1 MFKEVYD
8 TREILL
14 GLRNVYQSSKQ
25 QLDDLKKYVN
35 ISPRIGDCG
44 FVLYPCGPT
53 MNDFVIIFK
62 YTMASDKGGL
72 LKAEQMNYSYASIG
86 IDYANNKVYTNCP
99 YMKIKKHSEFIET
112 VANIYKSD
120 FVKLI
125 KRDNM
130 RSLDVIP
137 AVMYTTL
144 NEINIFI
151 NESNNTYNSLLSY
164 DSYNDQLLLT
174 LLYNMKVNMEF
185 ITKVL
190 DNTLAIQFERPQ
202 FSNYILENIQ
212 DVDTS
217 KSIKISDYRTNID
230 NSRTF
235 IFGIDKQRS
244 MTIAKEL
251 TF

>member
-14 GLRNVYQSSKQ
+14 GLRNVYQGSKK

-44 FVLYPCGPT
+44 FVLYPCGQT
-53 MNDFVIIFK
+53 ENDFVVMFK
-62 YTMASDKGGL
+62 YIMAANKSGL
-72 LKAEQMNYSYASIG
+72 LRMDQTSYSYASIG
-86 IDYANNKVYTNCP
+86 IDFVNNHVYTNCP
-99 YMKIKKHSEFIET
+99 FMSVKKHKEFINA
-112 VANIYKSD
+112 VADIYRSD

-130 RSLDVIP
+130 KSLDARP

-144 NEINIFI
+144 NEINIFF
-151 NESNNTYNSLLSY
+151 NEGEKTYNSFLSY
-164 DSYNDQLLLT
+164 DSYSDQLALT
-174 LLYNMKVNMEF
+174 LLYDIKVNKEF
-185 ITKVL
+185 ISKVL
-190 DNTLAIQFERPQ
+190 DDTLTTKFERIV

-217 KSIKISDYRTNID
+217 TSINICDHRTNLD

-235 IFGIDKQRS
+235 IFGIDKKRS
-244 MTIAKEL
+244 MTKAKKL

>member
-72 LKAEQMNYSYASIG
+72 LKAEQMNYIYASIG

>member
-35 ISPRIGDCG
+35 ISPKIGDCG
-44 FVLYPCGPT
+44 FVLYQCGPT
-53 MNDFVIIFK
+53 INDFVIIFK
-62 YTMASDKGGL
+62 YTIASNKGGL
-72 LKAEQMNYSYASIG
+72 LRAEQMNYSYASIG
-86 IDYANNKVYTNCP
+86 IDFANNKVYTNCP
-99 YMKIKKHSEFIET
+99 YMKIKKHLEFIEAVT
-112 VANIYKSD
+112 NIYKSD

-174 LLYNMKVNMEF
+174 LLYNMKVNKEF
-185 ITKVL
+185 ITKLL
-190 DNTLAIQFERPQ
+190 DNTLAMQFERPQ

-217 KSIKISDYRTNID
+217 TSIKISDYRTNID

-235 IFGIDKQRS
+235 IFGIDKPRS
-244 MTIAKEL
+244 MTIAKKL

>member
-14 GLRNVYQSSKQ
+14 GLRNVYQGSRQ
-25 QLDDLKKYVN
+25 QLDDLKKYVT
-35 ISPRIGDCG
+35 ISPRVGDCG
-44 FVLYPCGPT
+44 FVLYPCWPT
-53 MNDFVIIFK
+53 ESDFVILFK
-62 YTMASDKGGL
+62 YVMAANKGGL
-72 LKAEQMNYSYASIG
+72 LRVDQINYSYASIG
-86 IDYANNKVYTNCP
+86 IDFVNNRVYTNCD
-99 YMKIKKHSEFIET
+99 YMKIKNHEEFIEG

-125 KRDNM
+125 KRDRM
-130 RSLDVIP
+130 KSLDANP

-144 NEINIFI
+144 NEVNMFI
-151 NESNNTYNSLLSY
+151 NESKNTYNSLLSY
-164 DSYNDQLLLT
+164 DSYNDKLLLT
-174 LLYNMKVNMEF
+174 LLYDINVNEEF
-185 ITKVL
+185 ISKALDDTLDTK
-190 DNTLAIQFERPQ
+190 FERTE

-217 KSIKISDYRTNID
+217 TSIKICDHRTNFD

-235 IFGIDKQRS
+235 IFGIDKKRS
-244 MTIAKEL
+244 MTKAKKL

>member
-14 GLRNVYQSSKQ
+14 GLRNVYQGSKQ
-25 QLDDLKKYVN
+25 QLDDLKKYVT
-35 ISPRIGDCG
+35 ISPKVGDCG
-44 FVLYPCGPT
+44 FVLYPCGPAE
-53 MNDFVIIFK
+53 NDFVILFK
-62 YTMASDKGGL
+62 YLMAADKGGL
-72 LKAEQMNYSYASIG
+72 LRMDQTNYSYASIG
-86 IDYANNKVYTNCP
+86 IDFVNNRVFTNCEF
-99 YMKIKKHSEFIET
+99 MKVKKHKEFIEA
-112 VANIYKSD
+112 VANIYRSD

-130 RSLDVIP
+130 RSLDANP

-144 NEINIFI
+144 NEVNIFL
-151 NESNNTYNSLLSY
+151 NESKKTYNSLLSY

-174 LLYNMKVNMEF
+174 LLYNIKVNKEF
-185 ITKVL
+185 ISKVL
-190 DNTLAIQFERPQ
+190 DDTLTTKFERTV

-212 DVDTS
+212 DIDTS
-217 KSIKISDYRTNID
+217 TSIKICDYRTNLD

-235 IFGIDKQRS
+235 IFGIDKKGS
-244 MTIAKEL
+244 MTKAKKL